1 MPYKSDAQ
9 RRYFNANREELEAE
23 GVDVDEWNEASKGKD
38 MPEKKAYA
46 ADTSFADDYDDTQL
60 REALAERVRMIAQLR
75 AHRDSLLDAQSGYM
89 PEKSAVARLAKAAA
103 DISLVTVLDDDDNM
117 LLIRRSKENT
127 RSGMWENPLGHKDPG
142 ETDIQAARREL
153 KEETGL
159 TAKLLPKT
167 TAVMTP
173 DGKKQLRL
181 YVGRVK
187 GVKPDVSLAPEEHDK
202 HRWVKPSSL
211 GKIKKTNKDIVK
223 NTKRLFDS
231 NGVEIKV
238 ANWLKPLMQGAGN
251 IFKRQIAPPVAA
263 GAAGYVA
270 APAFQD
276 IAGIESDMG
285 REAQRLGTA
294 AGAAS
299 LASPWLRQ
307 KMWSKNTLGKDLARL
322 MKKNPQYSGFGLN
335 EIKKLH
341 PEIGK
346 GIAPL
351 RGTVTTGALLA
362 APTVLGGYS
371 DAAKRMTETF
381 ERKLKENPEIVNPSY
396 HVGQAIDKTLNSDR
410 AKSTQKGLT
419 DVAKHMGGSLAGSLG
434 GSALGYGSG
443 ALLGSMLM
451 PGESADYKELDEK
464 GYRARRNRERMKSV
478 LKLVG
483 MYGGGIGGAMLGQK
497 YLPGLMDKL
506 TKQKQGSDMVT
517 MIEKLA
523 RQAASEAEK
532 EEKPKRDGDGDGK
545 VNDGTSAEK
554 KAPKK
559 KPNTDKALG
568 TVQGAYVADAT
579 GATSEE
585 RAADKIT
592 ERFGDRNDLGA
603 YDSLLTGL
611 APYSKQIHKRIRR
624 GASRQAESGA
634 LRHLSNLDPTREGGT
649 EGLVGLATGL
659 GSKDTSDQEAVTA
672 ERYKKKIKSHQAKL
686 SDPDGETT
694 KRQTPWHLGMQGR
707 FANLDSDVAGHAYHR
722 KETPLSY
729 WLNPLDKTGPFMEL
743 GNRAQRRMTA
753 GGAEPEDT
761 VGRFAMNAIPLASL
775 IMGGEGAKQKIRRT
789 ADKND
794 IYAPEAKPDIKD
806 LAKAAALSIPPEL
819 LAKMQAMGPS
829 STNALKTLG
838 GALGGGTLGGLTG
851 AGGAVGATVGGLK
864 GLFSDPGED
873 EEGNKKSRLMAALK
887 GTLGGGALGAA
898 GGLAVGA
905 GGLAG
910 VGLGGAGGSSLA
922 GLFHQKAG
930 IDQLAKVSAR
940 ACA

>member
-1 MPYKSDAQ
+1 
-9 RRYFNANREELEAE
+9 
-23 GVDVDEWNEASKGKD
+23 

-89 PEKSAVARLAKAAA
+89 PEKK
-103 DISLVTVLDDDDNM
+103 
-117 LLIRRSKENT
+117 
-127 RSGMWENPLGHKDPG
+127 
-142 ETDIQAARREL
+142 
-153 KEETGL
+153 
-159 TAKLLPKT
+159 
-167 TAVMTP
+167 
-173 DGKKQLRL
+173 
-181 YVGRVK
+181 
-187 GVKPDVSLAPEEHDK
+187 
-202 HRWVKPSSL
+202 
-211 GKIKKTNKDIVK
+211 
-223 NTKRLFDS
+223 
-231 NGVEIKV
+231 
-238 ANWLKPLMQGAGN
+238 ANWLKTLAQGTGN
-251 IFKRQIAPPVAA
+251 LLKTQVAPPVAA
-263 GAAGYVA
+263 GAAGYLA

-276 IAGIESDMG
+276 MAGIESDMG

-346 GIAPL
+346 GIAPI
-351 RGTVTTGALLA
+351 RGTATTGGLLA

-371 DAAKRMTETF
+371 DAAKQMTETV

-419 DVAKHMGGSLAGSLG
+419 DVAKHMGGSLAGGLG

-506 TKQKQGSDMVT
+506 TKQKQGSDMT
-517 MIEKLA
+517 GTNIQTLAKLA
-523 RQAASEAEK
+523 AAMGEHGLASTATGDTLGRVMTALNITPWVAAGKSSFKNPRKSKEDHEDTLKTLDSARPDALSDTELRLGGSNLWRDMAWKKERDGEDLPWHKQLGGRIMQNRRSGPLGKLLGYPTAPLRSLMTSIMRSPHYDPYSDVAHNTWDNKSVTEHELGHAIDFNSLTNKGKIPKTMLGRIGSGTLRDLYGAAYGVPFANLYHENEANRESENALKDVLPKDKFLERTKDRGKVLPASYGSYVGSNVGKLLGPAGALGPIAGAMAGRSMGTNKKLVADSQKAKAKAWDENQEK
-532 EEKPKRDGDGDGK
+532 KKKPKNGDGDGK
-545 VNDGTSAEK
+545 VNDGTSDEK
-554 KAPKK
+554 EK
-559 KPNTDKALG
+559 
-568 TVQGAYVADAT
+568 
-579 GATSEE
+579 SE
-585 RAADKIT
+585 
-592 ERFGDRNDLGA
+592 
-603 YDSLLTGL
+603 
-611 APYSKQIHKRIRR
+611 
-624 GASRQAESGA
+624 
-634 LRHLSNLDPTREGGT
+634 
-649 EGLVGLATGL
+649 V
-659 GSKDTSDQEAVTA
+659 
-672 ERYKKKIKSHQAKL
+672 
-686 SDPDGETT
+686 
-694 KRQTPWHLGMQGR
+694 
-707 FANLDSDVAGHAYHR
+707 
-722 KETPLSY
+722 
-729 WLNPLDKTGPFMEL
+729 
-743 GNRAQRRMTA
+743 
-753 GGAEPEDT
+753 
-761 VGRFAMNAIPLASL
+761 
-775 IMGGEGAKQKIRRT
+775 
-789 ADKND
+789 
-794 IYAPEAKPDIKD
+794 KD

-819 LAKMQAMGPS
+819 LAEMQAQGPGA
-829 STNALKTLG
+829 TNALKTLG

-910 VGLGGAGGSSLA
+910 VGLGGAGGSRLA

-930 IDQLAKVSAR
+930 IDQLAKASAR
-940 ACA
+940 ACV